1 MSKGKDSSLLHCY
14 QFQPYCLRLHH
25 VLNQITIQSSLPS
38 ELTESDGKLFDN
50 KSLEGKPLVINLF
63 ASWCDPCKREITEIE
78 RIHNRSYKP
87 ELASQYLDDL
97 NVTFVGINSGETD
110 INRAKDLINQTGA
123 SYIVLYGDDG
133 TLLQDVGAV
142 GLPFTVFVNSDG
154 EIVGTHL
161 TAMIQTMSTLALMST
176 LNHDQC

>member
-1 MSKGKDSSLLHCY
+1 MSKGKRFIISALL
-14 QFQPYCLRLHH
+14 
-25 VLNQITIQSSLPS
+25 TIPAFLLALPSCAESDNNPILSLPT
-38 ELTESDGKLFDN
+38 ELTDSDGQLFDS
-50 KSLEGKPLVINLF
+50 KSLKGKPLVINFF

-78 RIHNRSYKP
+78 KIHNRSYKP

-123 SYIVLYGDDG
+123 SYIILYGDDG

-154 EIVGTHL
+154 EILGTHL
-161 TAMIQTMSTLALMST
+161 TAMSSDDVYAR
-176 LNHDQC
+176 LNEYFKP

>member
-1 MSKGKDSSLLHCY
+1 MSKGKRFIISALL
-14 QFQPYCLRLHH
+14 
-25 VLNQITIQSSLPS
+25 TIPALLLGLTSCAESDNNPALSLPT
-38 ELTESDGKLFDN
+38 ELTDSDGQLFDSN
-50 KSLEGKPLVINLF
+50 SLQGKPLVINFF

-78 RIHNRSYKP
+78 KIHNRSYKP

-123 SYIVLYGDDG
+123 SYIILYGDDG

-154 EIVGTHL
+154 EVVGTHL
-161 TAMIQTMSTLALMST
+161 TAMNSDDVYARLDEYFKS
-176 LNHDQC
+176 

>member
-1 MSKGKDSSLLHCY
+1 MSKGKRFIISALL
-14 QFQPYCLRLHH
+14 
-25 VLNQITIQSSLPS
+25 TIPALLLALTSCSESNNNPTLSLPT
-38 ELTESDGKLFDN
+38 ELTDSDGQLFDI
-50 KSLEGKPLVINLF
+50 KSLKGKPLVINFF
-63 ASWCDPCKREITEIE
+63 ASWCDPCKREINEIE
-78 RIHNRSYKP
+78 KIHNKSYKP

-123 SYIVLYGDDG
+123 SYIILYGDDG

-154 EIVGTHL
+154 EIMGTHL
-161 TAMIQTMSTLALMST
+161 TAMNSDDVYAR
-176 LNHDQC
+176 LNEYFKS

>member
-1 MSKGKDSSLLHCY
+1 MSKGKRYIISVLVMLLV
-14 QFQPYCLRLHH
+14 
-25 VLNQITIQSSLPS
+25 VLLALTACSKSEDNPILSLPS
-38 ELTESDGKLFDN
+38 ELTDSDGQLFDS
-50 KSLEGKPLVINLF
+50 KSLQGKPLVINFF

-78 RIHNRSYKP
+78 KIHNRSYKP

-97 NVTFVGINSGETD
+97 NVSFVGINSGETD

-123 SYIVLYGDDG
+123 SYIILYGDDG

-161 TAMIQTMSTLALMST
+161 TAMNSDDVYARL
-176 LNHDQC
+176 DDYFKP

>member
-1 MSKGKDSSLLHCY
+1 MTKGKRFIISALLSIPALLLALTSCSESDKN
-14 QFQPYCLRLHH
+14 PIL
-25 VLNQITIQSSLPS
+25 SLPI
-38 ELTESDGKLFDN
+38 ELTNSDGQLFDST
-50 KSLEGKPLVINLF
+50 SLKGKPLVINFF

-78 RIHNRSYKP
+78 KIHNRSYKP

-97 NVTFVGINSGETD
+97 SVTFVGINSGETD

-123 SYIVLYGDDG
+123 SYIILYGDDG

-154 EIVGTHL
+154 EIEGTHL
-161 TAMIQTMSTLALMST
+161 TAMSADDVYARL
-176 LNHDQC
+176 DEYFKP

>member
-1 MSKGKDSSLLHCY
+1 MSKRKRFIITALLSTLALLLALTSCSESDNN
-14 QFQPYCLRLHH
+14 PIL
-25 VLNQITIQSSLPS
+25 SLPS

-63 ASWCDPCKREITEIE
+63 ASWCDPCKREISEIE
-78 RIHNRSYKP
+78 KIHNRSYKP
-87 ELASQYLDDL
+87 ALASKYLDDL

-110 INRAKDLINQTGA
+110 IDRAKDLINQTGA
-123 SYIVLYGDDG
+123 SYIILYGDDG

-142 GLPFTVFVNSDG
+142 GLPFTMFVNSDG

-161 TAMIQTMSTLALMST
+161 TAMSSDDVYARL
-176 LNHDQC
+176 DEYFKP